1 MHELSQPAL
10 QPSLQPALPVHRAI
24 PQAEGFDNSFALLSE
39 GYRFIGNRCD
49 ALGSDIF
56 STRLMLKRVVCV
68 RGEPAA
74 RMFYQ
79 PGRFT
84 RKGAIPPTALT
95 LLQDKGGTQGLDG
108 EAHRVRKALM
118 MRLQS
123 PEQRARLVEIVE
135 AEWRAQFWRWARTR
149 QVVLIQEA
157 QAVLCR
163 AACSWAGVPLH
174 SADDM
179 VLRTAE
185 FSAMIDGAGAV
196 GPRNWMGQAL
206 RRHTEQW
213 ACEHIKAIRLGA
225 PVDPDSPVA
234 AIAFHVDADGEVL
247 STEHAAVE
255 LINILRP
262 VVAVARY
269 IVFSALALHQFPE
282 WRARLAS
289 GDDAALHM
297 FVQEV
302 RRFYPFFPAIGGRV
316 LHAFDW
322 EGLHFARNDWVLLD
336 IYGTNRHP
344 SSWSDGEVFRPERF
358 EGGAENG
365 YNLVAQG
372 GGDYANG
379 HRCPGEMVTVE
390 ITKATLRLL
399 AAEIAYE
406 VPPQDLDINLARM
419 PTLPNSGFVMEAL
432 RPAR

>member
-1 MHELSQPAL
+1 MHELS
-10 QPSLQPALPVHRAI
+10 QPALPVHRAI
-24 PQAEGFDNSFALLSE
+24 PQAEGFDNTYALLNE
-39 GYRFIGNRCD
+39 GYRFIGDRCD

-56 STRLMLKRVVCV
+56 STRLMLRRVVCI
-68 RGEPAA
+68 RGEPAS

-84 RKGAIPPTALT
+84 RKGAIPPTTLS
-95 LLQDKGGTQGLDG
+95 LLQDKGSTQVLDG

-118 MRLQS
+118 MQLQS
-123 PEQRARLVEIVE
+123 PEQRARLVSIVE
-135 AEWRAQFWRWARTR
+135 SEWRAQFWRWKRSR

-163 AACSWAGVPLH
+163 AACSWAGVPLK
-174 SADDM
+174 SADEM

-206 RRHTEQW
+206 RRHTKQW
-213 ACEHIKAIRLGA
+213 ACDHIKAIRMGA

-247 STEHAAVE
+247 STEQAAIE
-255 LINILRP
+255 LLNILRP
-262 VVAVARY
+262 VVAVGRY
-269 IVFSALALHQFPE
+269 IVFGALALHEFPE
-282 WRARLAS
+282 WRTRLAS
-289 GDDAALHM
+289 GDDASLHM

-316 LHAFDW
+316 LEAFDW
-322 EGLHFARNDWVLLD
+322 EGMHFAKNDWVLLD

-358 EGGAENG
+358 DSHAENG
-365 YNLVAQG
+365 YNLIAQG
-372 GGDYANG
+372 GGDFASG

-399 AAEIAYE
+399 AAEVAYE
-406 VPPQDLDINLARM
+406 VPPQDLGINLERM
-419 PTLPNSGFVMEAL
+419 PTLPTSGFVMEAL